1 MKQQNDVSALPVSSD
16 SDKRPQAVGGVAGTG
31 AAITE
36 DTPKKF
42 KQLRGTARH
51 QCPADALPE
60 HQWAAIGFGRMLV
73 PVSSVASQWGISPRR
88 VRQMLEQ
95 GRLEGRQRDNGYW
108 EVFYPFRYQFGTRGP
123 KIKQQRDLPPLKT
136 FPNGMS
142 RREWEEFKQEQKF

>member
-1 MKQQNDVSALPVSSD
+1 MNQKKDLPVSDD
-16 SDKRPQAVGGVAGTG
+16 SDQRPQAAGGVAGTG

-42 KQLRGTARH
+42 KRLRGTARH

-73 PVSSVASQWGISPRR
+73 LVSSVASQWGISPRR

-95 GRLEGRQRDNGYW
+95 GRLEGRQRD
-108 EVFYPFRYQFGTRGP
+108 E
-123 KIKQQRDLPPLKT
+123 DLSERHVAP
-136 FPNGMS
+136 
-142 RREWEEFKQEQKF
+142 

>member
-1 MKQQNDVSALPVSSD
+1 MNQKKDLPVSDD
-16 SDKRPQAVGGVAGTG
+16 SDQRPQAAGGVAGSG

-42 KQLRGTARH
+42 KRLRGTARH
-51 QCPADALPE
+51 QCPADALPAD
-60 HQWAAIGFGRMLV
+60 HWAAIGFGRMVV

-123 KIKQQRDLPPLKT
+123 KIKQQRDLPPVKT

-142 RREWEEFKQEQKF
+142 RREWEECNREQKF